1 MREENPLGNPSKVL
15 RFADQNQKP
24 RAQNAKGNGHSSK
37 LRSASSWGSH
47 IVKGLTA
54 DKKTKVLTTTVH
66 TKKVPLSGSDVS
78 NQKNQSAV
86 SHSRVKRSLIGDL
99 SCSANSAQVYPQ
111 LQQTH
116 RRQGSRD
123 LFVELDQLRGLLQE
137 SKEREFKLQ
146 AELTEC
152 KRNPRVLDLEREVEV
167 KKSEIDELRRRV
179 ELLECEKGSLSGQ
192 LLSVPAEEA
201 LRREDCENSSI
212 LSCSRDLGM
221 EVLEL
226 RRLNKELQLQKRSL
240 ACRLSTVESQLATF
254 AKGSEVIIMDCDFF
268 IS

>member
-1 MREENPLGNPSKVL
+1 MREENPSENPARVL
-15 RFADQNQKP
+15 RFVDQNQVP
-24 RAQNAKGNGHSSK
+24 RPQNAKGNGHSSR

-66 TKKVPLSGSDVS
+66 TKKVPLSGSEVS

-123 LFVELDQLRGLLQE
+123 LFVELDHLRGLLQE
-137 SKEREFKLQ
+137 SKERESKLQ

-152 KRNPRVLDLEREVEV
+152 KRNPRVLDLEREVDG

-179 ELLECEKGSLSGQ
+179 ELLECEKGSLTGQ
-192 LLSVPAEEA
+192 LSVPAEEA
-201 LRREDCENSSI
+201 LRREDRENSAIS
-212 LSCSRDLGM
+212 SCSRELGM

-240 ACRLSTVESQLATF
+240 ACRLSTVESQLAAV
-254 AKGSEVIIMDCDFF
+254 AKGSEVIIMD
-268 IS
+268 